1 MYGSCDMD
9 HDRQTFLSFWTIFCP
24 FTPLTTP
31 KIIIFKKWN
40 IVGTPR
46 LAGGG
51 GLGPSKNWVTW
62 GGGTKFFARKG
73 DKPEKGG
80 VDVEIGG
87 VQLFLLLYSSVQSH
101 LHFWISFSS
110 TFSSKSC
117 TKPGI
122 ISTFLIHSGSL
133 QKMLTA
139 IFNLV
144 WNTQKS
150 KWTRPTLN
158 ALPHYFSSHLWDKGV
173 AFLLN

>member
-1 MYGSCDMD
+1 MKHS
-9 HDRQTFLSFWTIFCP
+9 
-24 FTPLTTP
+24 
-31 KIIIFKKWN
+31 WN
-40 IVGTPR
+40 PPPC
-46 LAGGG
+46 GGG
-51 GLGPSKNWVTW
+51 GLGSSKNWVTW

-101 LHFWISFSS
+101 LHFWISVFWVSHARFSS

-122 ISTFLIHSGSL
+122 ISTFLIHSGSP

-139 IFNLV
+139 LFNLV

-150 KWTRPTLN
+150 
-158 ALPHYFSSHLWDKGV
+158 
-173 AFLLN
+173 